1 MIKNAIIGGAIVAA
15 FVVVCDV
22 GGADPSVAG
31 RFVAMMALC
40 ALGVAVRKWMA

>member
-1 MIKNAIIGGAIVAA
+1 MRNAIIGCAIVVA

-31 RFVAMMALC
+31 RFAAMAALC